1 MEIKR
6 VVIKSRYRVKDQI
19 EERIKVNPELNWE
32 IALRNEPCDY
42 YLSFD
47 IAKIDANSEASKY
60 ILIRR
65 EPKIVLPECY
75 KTKFLAKYD
84 QVIDIG
90 LITNGNSL
98 SINRPQSLN
107 HKVPETVRNNEKIVM
122 IASNLLS
129 IREKELYSL
138 RRKCARQ
145 INSLDLFGFGWDRN
159 SLSKLKVLLV
169 EVLNFIKVP
178 SKISYKGVSNY
189 FRNFK
194 AQMGHVEDKNSTLAK
209 YKYTL
214 VIENS
219 LDCFSEKLFDAL
231 VAGCIPIYV
240 GVNPQLFDIPAGIY
254 VSAEPDIDSIKVA
267 IEKAKQL
274 DYIVW
279 RESTTEW
286 LGRAET
292 INQWSESKFLLR
304 LKKIIE
310 A

>member
-6 VVIKSRYRVKDQI
+6 VIIKSRYGGKDQI
-19 EERIKVNPELNWE
+19 EEKIRVNPELNWE
-32 IALRNEPCDY
+32 IALKNEPCDY

-47 IAKIDANSEASKY
+47 IAKIDFNSEASKY

-84 QVIDIG
+84 QIIDIG
-90 LITNGNSL
+90 LKTNGNSL

-107 HKVPETVRNNEKIVM
+107 YKVPETVRNNERIVM

-145 INSLDLFGFGWDRN
+145 IHSLDLFGFGWDRN
-159 SLSKLKVLLV
+159 NLSKMKLLLV
-169 EVLNFIKVP
+169 EVIKFIKVP

-194 AQMGHVEDKNSTLAK
+194 AQMGHVADKHFTLAK

-231 VAGCIPIYV
+231 IAGCIPIYV
-240 GVNPQLFDIPAGIY
+240 GVNPQLFDIPEGIY
-254 VSAEPDIDSIKVA
+254 VNSEPDIDSIKSA
-267 IEKAKQL
+267 IKKAKQI
-274 DYIVW
+274 DYILW
-279 RESTTEW
+279 RERTTEW
-286 LGRAET
+286 LGRTET
-292 INQWSESKFLLR
+292 INQWSESKFLLH

>member
-1 MEIKR
+1 MGMKR
-6 VVIKSRYRVKDQI
+6 VQIESRYESNDQI
-19 EERIKVNPELNWE
+19 EEKIRLNLDLKWE
-32 IALRNEPCDY
+32 VALKNEPCDY
-42 YLSFD
+42 YLCFD
-47 IAKIDANSEASKY
+47 IVKINLNSRASKY

-75 KTKFLAKYD
+75 KPKFLAKFD
-84 QVIDIG
+84 QIIDVG
-90 LITNGNSL
+90 VKTNGNSL
-98 SINRPQSLN
+98 SVNRPQNLN
-107 HKVPETVRNNEKIVM
+107 HKMPETVRNNERIVM

-145 INSLDLFGFGWDRN
+145 ISSLDLFGFGWDRKII
-159 SLSKLKVLLV
+159 SKLKLLFV
-169 EVLNFIKVP
+169 EVIKFMKHP
-178 SKISYKGVSNY
+178 SKISYTGVSNY
-189 FRNFK
+189 FSNFK
-194 AQMGHVEDKNSTLAK
+194 NQMGYVKNKHITLAK

-240 GVNPQLFDIPAGIY
+240 GVDPQIYDIPAGIY
-254 VSAEPDIDSIKVA
+254 ISTAPDINSIEAA
-267 IEKAKQL
+267 IKKAKQI
-274 DYIVW
+274 DYTSW
-279 RESTTEW
+279 RERTTEW
-286 LGRAET
+286 LGSVDT
-292 INQWSESKFLLR
+292 INQWSESRFLLH